1 MSPELSGQKALENV
15 AYVYRG
21 GRSTAG
27 PWFNQVETWIMSQL
41 DAIGFTAGE
50 NSSND
55 CYWIQQDTQGAIWV
69 PQYLSF
75 QIVGPEGDANPI
87 DPAAYHF
94 DHPAIST
101 FDPTSP
107 YYPAYMT
114 QQWVIDNQ
122 RTPAEEAINDRDHLA
137 TSSNFTA
144 PMNTDLAVAETPAGG
159 AIIAD
164 VVDVGTVSG
173 SGSSTR
179 TWSKHSTTSL
189 AGKIL
194 FSATSS
200 ISNLMTLAS
209 QQSAKAVMSPAALA
223 SYNHPTIN
231 GVEVYSNNVKY
242 AGGGSAAAPTRITL
256 NISYDDSR
264 FLTALCAQYDLTSSF
279 PPMKLFAVGSSLP
292 SGSGTL
298 RTLIAEMK
306 GTTKADERIME
317 MGHVQEN
324 GAEDNA
330 SGVGQ
335 QLEMLR
341 ATKHL
346 IDTGA
351 LPRPRRTMTYMW
363 GNEMTMSRLYKA
375 SHPAEYNKIV
385 AAFSND
391 MVGAD
396 QATTGAVY
404 VLDKM
409 PDPSARY
416 KYQTDVLAGTTPP
429 TPTQFLR
436 SPDTHTLWGAGSLSW
451 YPYAGHFLTDLYFA
465 SGKIMEVDSPTFD
478 TRYRLKPSPWEGG
491 SDAQPFL
498 WNTDVVG
505 GVTVRHPISALAT
518 FFFTD
523 YTYHSSMDTMKAV
536 SAQRLQDVG
545 IMSQVFAYYR
555 ADADV
560 KSAGETL
567 DIVKAAADQR
577 FGWEQDNSTTH
588 FLWALL
594 HPYGT
599 PATIDEALHEAFTGT
614 GNTSS
619 RSIGETQLLT
629 EWGVWYREAVTSA
642 RTMFDPADNTP
653 AYDAHETESLAAVA
667 ADATEAQDNAA
678 HLFAAFHFSGAAI
691 AINGGA
697 EWTTTRDVTLTLAA
711 SSVAPGGVTG
721 MRFSDDGVTWPAIF
735 QAYATSAPYTLP
747 AGDGAKTVY
756 AQFQDSEGNISDAV
770 SASIKLDATGPTAS
784 IGGVPAGWVNRSV
797 PLSFSAV
804 DGSGSGVDF
813 IEYKLGA
820 GVWSKGT
827 AVTISAEGATIVAC
841 RATDKLGN
849 VGPETAATIDIDLS
863 APSLSDDA
871 PADWMNHAV
880 TVTLVAQDTLSG
892 VATLEYKL
900 DKGRWQSGSSVL
912 VKAPRDGGN
921 DGVHTIAYRAADN
934 AGNVSESG
942 CTVRI
947 DTQGPCVT
955 ASVVGLVKRGA
966 TATFRYKV
974 TDKYSPTATV
984 TIKVRDLRGRTVA
997 TWLPGSVATAVT
1009 QTYQAEI
1016 TLDRGV
1022 YTVEFE
1028 ALDLAG
1034 NKQSLPRLAALIVR

>member
-1 MSPELSGQKALENV
+1 MHKLGTKRFLLIAVLLALLGVALSTAVALPGTALGVDPSQPMTLQQINDVMSGELSGQNALANV

-41 DAIGFTAGE
+41 GAMGFTSGE
-50 NSSND
+50 NSSDD
-55 CYWIQQDTQGAIWV
+55 CYWIQEDTQGAIWA

-75 QIVGPEGDANPI
+75 QILGPEGDADPGN
-87 DPAAYHF
+87 PAAYHF
-94 DHPAIST
+94 DHPAINT

-114 QQWVIDNQ
+114 QQWVLDNQ

-164 VVDVGTVSG
+164 VVDVGTVST
-173 SGSSTR
+173 SGTPR
-179 TWSKHSTTSL
+179 TWTKHTTTDL
-189 AGKIL
+189 TGKIL

-209 QQSAKAVMSPAALA
+209 QKSAKAVMSPAALA

-231 GVEVYSNNVKY
+231 GVEVYPNNVKY
-242 AGGGSAAAPTRITL
+242 AGGGSSAAPLRITL

-264 FLTALCAQYDLTSSF
+264 FLTALCAQYDRTDSF
-279 PPMKLFAVGSSLP
+279 PQMKLFAIGSTLP

-298 RTLIAEMK
+298 HTLIAEMK

-363 GNEMTMSRLYKA
+363 GNEMTMSARYKS
-375 SHPAEYNKIV
+375 SHPTQYGKIV

-436 SPDTHTLWGAGSLSW
+436 GPDTHTLWGAGSLSW
-451 YPYAGHFLTDLYFA
+451 YPYAGHFLTDLYFE
-465 SGKIMEVDSPTFD
+465 SGKIMEQDSPTFD

-498 WNTDVVG
+498 WNMDVVN
-505 GVTVRHPISALAT
+505 GVTVRHPIPALAT

-555 ADADV
+555 ADADL

-577 FGWEQDNSTTH
+577 FGWEQENSLNH
-588 FLWALL
+588 FFWALI

-599 PATIDEALHEAFTGT
+599 PLTVDAALHEAYMGT
-614 GNTSS
+614 GNSS
-619 RSIGETQLLT
+619 TRSIGETQLLG
-629 EWGVWYREAVTSA
+629 EWGTWYQQAVSSA
-642 RTMFDPADNTP
+642 REMFAAADDTS
-653 AYDAHETESLAAVA
+653 AYDAHETAALAAVA
-667 ADATEAQDNAA
+667 DDTNAALANAA
-678 HLFAAFHFSGAAI
+678 HLFAAFHFSSSTL
-691 AINGGA
+691 AINDGA
-697 EWTTTRDVTLTLAA
+697 EWSTTPDVTLALSA

-721 MRFSDDGVTWPAIF
+721 MRFSDDGTSWPVSFAP
-735 QAYATSAPYTLP
+735 YATTAAYTLP

-756 AQFQDSEGNISDAV
+756 VQFQDSEGNVSDAV
-770 SASIKLDATGPTAS
+770 SASIKLDTTPPVITLN
-784 IGGVPAGWVNRSV
+784 VPK
-797 PLSFSAV
+797 
-804 DGSGSGVDF
+804 D
-813 IEYKLGA
+813 
-820 GVWSKGT
+820 
-827 AVTISAEGATIVAC
+827 GATYLKGQAV
-841 RATDKLGN
+841 
-849 VGPETAATIDIDLS
+849 S
-863 APSLSDDA
+863 
-871 PADWMNHAV
+871 ADWSTAD
-880 TVTLVAQDTLSG
+880 AYSG
-892 VATLEYKL
+892 VAS
-900 DKGRWQSGSSVL
+900 QSGTVASGALIDTASFGAKSFNVTATD
-912 VKAPRDGGN
+912 V
-921 DGVHTIAYRAADN
+921 
-934 AGNVSESG
+934 AGNSATTTVAYSVPFASAGVLSPLSPNKISLVSGSAAVKFQVLDSLGKPVSTLTPVLHLAKLMAGGVWGTEFDPTSTSAPKDG
-942 CTVRI
+942 
-947 DTQGPCVT
+947 T
-955 ASVVGLVKRGA
+955 A
-966 TATFRYKV
+966 FRYDAGAKQYV
-974 TDKYSPTATV
+974 YNLDAKTLASGTYRLRIAVAGGGELFAQITV
-984 TIKVRDLRGRTVA
+984 K
-997 TWLPGSVATAVT
+997 
-1009 QTYQAEI
+1009 
-1016 TLDRGV
+1016 
-1022 YTVEFE
+1022 
-1028 ALDLAG
+1028 
-1034 NKQSLPRLAALIVR
+1034 